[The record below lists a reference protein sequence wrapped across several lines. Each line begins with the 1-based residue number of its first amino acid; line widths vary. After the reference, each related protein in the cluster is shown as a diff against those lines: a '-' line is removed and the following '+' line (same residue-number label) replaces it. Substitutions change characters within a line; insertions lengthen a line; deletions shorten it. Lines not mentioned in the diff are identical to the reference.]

1 MKRLTAVLCASVL
14 ALSSVTAFAGP
25 SISEMVPESVTV
37 TDVNGKLPENTT
49 IDVVSITPEMAA
61 TYAEPV
67 QEILAANNDP
77 EGTTLT
83 VDQVSEV
90 LTTAG
95 GKVIGEK
102 PKPEDARF
110 LTAFSAIVLNDGS
123 ATYNYD
129 EEGNI
134 KSYTL
139 TMEVSQLGD
148 LTDEDKE
155 NIVLQVID
163 VNTCNTQY
171 CEINWDNYP
180 TVTIEN
186 IQLFGIAAFAQGGL
200 ANDAATDSLAEA
212 PTEEAA
218 GAETT
223 TEG

>member
-37 TDVNGKLPENTT
+37 TDVNGVLPEGST
-49 IDVVSITPEMAA
+49 IDVVPITPEMAA
-61 TYAEPV
+61 TYGEPV

-83 VDQVSEV
+83 VDQVAEN
-90 LTTAG
+90 LDTAG
-95 GKVIGEK
+95 GEVIGEK
-102 PKPEDARF
+102 PENARY
-110 LTAFSAIVLNDGS
+110 LTAFSAIVIDDGT

-129 EEGNI
+129 EDGNI
-134 KSYTL
+134 VSYTL
-139 TMEVSQLGD
+139 TMEVPQLGD

-163 VNTCNTQY
+163 VNTCDTQY
-171 CEINWDNYP
+171 CEINWDNYPP

>member
-1 MKRLTAVLCASVL
+1 MKRLTAILCASVL

-37 TDVNGKLPENTT
+37 TDVVGELPENTT

-83 VDQVSEV
+83 VDQVAEI
-90 LTTAG
+90 LDTAG
-95 GKVIGEK
+95 GEVIGEK
-102 PKPEDARF
+102 PENARY
-110 LTAFSAIVLNDGS
+110 LTAFSAIVIDDGT

-129 EEGNI
+129 EDGNI
-134 KSYTL
+134 VSYTL
-139 TMEVSQLGD
+139 TMEVPQLGD

-171 CEINWDNYP
+171 CEINWDSYP

-200 ANDAATDSLAEA
+200 ANDAAIDSLAEA

>member
-37 TDVNGKLPENTT
+37 TDVVGELPEGAT
-49 IDVVSITPEMAA
+49 INVVPITSEMAA
-61 TYAEPV
+61 SYAEPV
-67 QEILAANNDP
+67 QDILAANNDP

-90 LTTAG
+90 LDTAG
-95 GKVIGEK
+95 GEVIGEK
-102 PKPEDARF
+102 PENARY
-110 LTAFSAIVLNDGS
+110 LTEFSAIGIDDGT

-134 KSYTL
+134 ESYTL
-139 TMEVSQLGD
+139 TMEVPQLGD

-163 VNTCNTQY
+163 VNTCDTQY
-171 CEINWDNYP
+171 CEINWDNYPP

>member
-1 MKRLTAVLCASVL
+1 MKRLTAILCASVL

-37 TDVNGKLPENTT
+37 TDVVGKLPENTT
-49 IDVVSITPEMAA
+49 IDVVSITAEMAA

-83 VDQVSEV
+83 VDQVAEI
-90 LTTAG
+90 LDTAG
-95 GKVIGEK
+95 GEVIGEK
-102 PKPEDARF
+102 PENARY
-110 LTAFSAIVLNDGS
+110 LTAFSAIVIDDGT

-129 EEGNI
+129 EDGNI
-134 KSYTL
+134 VSYTL
-139 TMEVSQLGD
+139 TMEVPQLGD

-171 CEINWDNYP
+171 CEINWDSYP

>member
-1 MKRLTAVLCASVL
+1 MKRLTAILCASVL

-37 TDVNGKLPENTT
+37 TGVVGELPKNTK

-67 QEILAANNDP
+67 QEILTANNDP

-83 VDQVSEV
+83 VDQVAEI
-90 LTTAG
+90 LDTAG
-95 GKVIGEK
+95 GEVIGEK
-102 PKPEDARF
+102 PENARY

-139 TMEVSQLGD
+139 TMEVPQLGD

-171 CEINWDNYP
+171 CEINWDSYP

-200 ANDAATDSLAEA
+200 ANDAAIDSLAEA

>member
-37 TDVNGKLPENTT
+37 TDVNGVLPEGST

-61 TYAEPV
+61 TYTEPV
-67 QEILAANNDP
+67 QDILAANNDA

-83 VDQVSEV
+83 VDQVAET
-90 LTTAG
+90 LDTAG

-102 PKPEDARF
+102 PEDARY

-139 TMEVSQLGD
+139 TMEVPQLGD

-171 CEINWDNYP
+171 CEINWDSYP

>member
-1 MKRLTAVLCASVL
+1 MKKLTAAICVSVL

-37 TDVNGKLPENTT
+37 TDVVGELPENTT

-83 VDQVSEV
+83 VDQVAEI
-90 LTTAG
+90 LDTAG
-95 GKVIGEK
+95 GEVIGEK
-102 PKPEDARF
+102 PENARY
-110 LTAFSAIVLNDGS
+110 LTAFSAIVIDDGT

-129 EEGNI
+129 EDGNI
-134 KSYTL
+134 VSYTL
-139 TMEVSQLGD
+139 TMEVPQLGD

-171 CEINWDNYP
+171 CEINWDSYP

-200 ANDAATDSLAEA
+200 ANDAAIDSLAEA

>member
-1 MKRLTAVLCASVL
+1 MKRLTAILCASVL

-37 TDVNGKLPENTT
+37 TDVVGELPENTT

-67 QEILAANNDP
+67 QEILTANNDP

-83 VDQVSEV
+83 VDQVAEI
-90 LTTAG
+90 LDTAG
-95 GKVIGEK
+95 GEVIGEK
-102 PKPEDARF
+102 PENARY

-139 TMEVSQLGD
+139 TMEVPQLGD

-171 CEINWDNYP
+171 CEINWDSYP

-200 ANDAATDSLAEA
+200 ANDAAIDSLAEA

>member
-1 MKRLTAVLCASVL
+1 MKRLTAILCASVL

-37 TDVNGKLPENTT
+37 TGVVGELPKNTK

-67 QEILAANNDP
+67 QEILTANNDP

-83 VDQVSEV
+83 VDQVAEI
-90 LTTAG
+90 LDTAG
-95 GKVIGEK
+95 GEVIGEK
-102 PKPEDARF
+102 PEDARD

-139 TMEVSQLGD
+139 TMEVPQLGD

-163 VNTCNTQY
+163 VNTCDTQY

>member
-25 SISEMVPESVTV
+25 SISDLAPESVSYS
-37 TDVNGKLPENTT
+37 DVNGVLPEGAT
-49 IDVVSITPEMAA
+49 IDVVPITSEMAA

-83 VDQVSEV
+83 VDQVADI
-90 LTTAG
+90 LDTAG
-95 GKVIGEK
+95 GEVIGEK
-102 PKPEDARF
+102 PDNARY
-110 LTAFSAIVLNDGS
+110 LTAFSAIVIDDGT

-129 EEGNI
+129 EDGNI
-134 KSYTL
+134 VSYTL
-139 TMEVSQLGD
+139 TMEVPQLGD

-163 VNTCNTQY
+163 VNTCDTQY

>member
-1 MKRLTAVLCASVL
+1 MKRLTAILCASVL

-67 QEILAANNDP
+67 QEILTANNDP

-83 VDQVSEV
+83 VDQVAEI
-90 LTTAG
+90 LDTAG
-95 GKVIGEK
+95 GEVIGEK
-102 PKPEDARF
+102 PENARY

-139 TMEVSQLGD
+139 TMEVPQLGD

-171 CEINWDNYP
+171 CEINWDSYP

-200 ANDAATDSLAEA
+200 ANDAAIDSLAEA

>member
-37 TDVNGKLPENTT
+37 PDVNGVLPEGSS

-67 QEILAANNDP
+67 QVILAANNDP

-83 VDQVSEV
+83 VDQVAEN
-90 LTTAG
+90 LDTAG
-95 GKVIGEK
+95 GEVIGEK
-102 PKPEDARF
+102 PENARY

-139 TMEVSQLGD
+139 TMEVSQLGN
-148 LTDEDKE
+148 LTDEDKK

-163 VNTCNTQY
+163 VNTCDTQY

-186 IQLFGIAAFAQGGL
+186 IQLFGIAAFVQGGL

>member
-37 TDVNGKLPENTT
+37 TDVNGVLPEGST

-61 TYAEPV
+61 TYTEPV
-67 QEILAANNDP
+67 QDILAANNDA

-83 VDQVSEV
+83 VDQVAEI
-90 LTTAG
+90 LDTAG
-95 GKVIGEK
+95 GEVIGEK
-102 PKPEDARF
+102 PENARY
-110 LTAFSAIVLNDGS
+110 LTAFSAIVIDDGT

-129 EEGNI
+129 EDGNI
-134 KSYTL
+134 VSYTL
-139 TMEVSQLGD
+139 TMEVPQLGD

-171 CEINWDNYP
+171 CEINWDSYP

>member
-37 TDVNGKLPENTT
+37 TDVNGVLPEGSK
-49 IDVVSITPEMAA
+49 IDVVPITPEMAA

-67 QEILAANNDP
+67 QEILAANNDL

-90 LTTAG
+90 LDTAG
-95 GKVIGEK
+95 GEVIGEK
-102 PKPEDARF
+102 PENARY
-110 LTAFSAIVLNDGS
+110 LTAFSAIVIDDGT

-129 EEGNI
+129 EDGNI
-134 KSYTL
+134 VSYTL
-139 TMEVSQLGD
+139 TMEVPQLGD

-171 CEINWDNYP
+171 CEINWDSYP

>member
-1 MKRLTAVLCASVL
+1 
-14 ALSSVTAFAGP
+14 
-25 SISEMVPESVTV
+25 
-37 TDVNGKLPENTT
+37 
-49 IDVVSITPEMAA
+49 MAA

-67 QEILAANNDP
+67 QEILTANNDP

-83 VDQVSEV
+83 VDQVAEI
-90 LTTAG
+90 LDTAG
-95 GKVIGEK
+95 GEVIGEK
-102 PKPEDARF
+102 PENARY
-110 LTAFSAIVLNDGS
+110 LTAFSAIVIDDGT

-129 EEGNI
+129 EDGNI
-134 KSYTL
+134 VSYTL
-139 TMEVSQLGD
+139 TMEVPQLGD

-171 CEINWDNYP
+171 CEINWDSYP

>member
-37 TDVNGKLPENTT
+37 TGVVGELPKNTK

-67 QEILAANNDP
+67 QEILTANNDP

-83 VDQVSEV
+83 VDQVAEI
-90 LTTAG
+90 LDTAG
-95 GKVIGEK
+95 GEVIGEK
-102 PKPEDARF
+102 PENARY
-110 LTAFSAIVLNDGS
+110 LTAFSAIVIDDGT

-129 EEGNI
+129 EDGNI
-134 KSYTL
+134 VSYTL
-139 TMEVSQLGD
+139 TMEVPQLGD

-163 VNTCNTQY
+163 VNTCDTQY
-171 CEINWDNYP
+171 CEINWDSYP

>member
-37 TDVNGKLPENTT
+37 TGVVGELPENTK

-67 QEILAANNDP
+67 QVILAANNEP
-77 EGTTLT
+77 EGKTLT
-83 VDQVSEV
+83 VDQVAET
-90 LTTAG
+90 LDTAG
-95 GKVIGEK
+95 GKVIGE
-102 PKPEDARF
+102 KPEDARF

-139 TMEVSQLGD
+139 TMEVSQLGN
-148 LTDEDKE
+148 LTDEDKK

-163 VNTCNTQY
+163 VNTCDTQY
-171 CEINWDNYP
+171 CEINWDNYPP

>member
-37 TDVNGKLPENTT
+37 TDVVGELPEGAT
-49 IDVVSITPEMAA
+49 INVVPITSEMAA
-61 TYAEPV
+61 SYAEPV
-67 QEILAANNDP
+67 QDILAANNDP

-90 LTTAG
+90 LDTAG
-95 GKVIGEK
+95 GEVIGEK
-102 PKPEDARF
+102 PENARY
-110 LTAFSAIVLNDGS
+110 LTAFSAIVIDDGT

-129 EEGNI
+129 EDGNI
-134 KSYTL
+134 ESYTL
-139 TMEVSQLGD
+139 TMEVPQLGD

>member
-37 TDVNGKLPENTT
+37 TDVVGKLPENTT

-83 VDQVSEV
+83 VDQVAEI
-90 LTTAG
+90 LDTAG

-102 PKPEDARF
+102 PENARY

-139 TMEVSQLGD
+139 TMEVPQLGE
-148 LTDEDKE
+148 LTEEDKK

>member
-37 TDVNGKLPENTT
+37 TDVVGELPENTT

-67 QEILAANNDP
+67 QEILTANNDP

-83 VDQVSEV
+83 VDQVAEI
-90 LTTAG
+90 LDTAG
-95 GKVIGEK
+95 GEVIGEK
-102 PKPEDARF
+102 PENARY

-139 TMEVSQLGD
+139 TMEVPQLGD

-171 CEINWDNYP
+171 CEINWDSYP

-200 ANDAATDSLAEA
+200 ANDAAIDSLAEA

>member
-1 MKRLTAVLCASVL
+1 MKRLTAILCASVL

-83 VDQVSEV
+83 VDQVAEI
-90 LTTAG
+90 LDTAG
-95 GKVIGEK
+95 GEVIGEK
-102 PKPEDARF
+102 PENARY
-110 LTAFSAIVLNDGS
+110 LTAFSAIVIDDGT

-129 EEGNI
+129 EDGNI
-134 KSYTL
+134 VSYTL
-139 TMEVSQLGD
+139 TMEVPQLGD

-163 VNTCNTQY
+163 VNTCDTQY

-186 IQLFGIAAFAQGGL
+186 IQLFGIAAFVQGGL

-212 PTEEAA
+212 PIEEAA

>member
-37 TDVNGKLPENTT
+37 TDVVGVLPEGST
-49 IDVVSITPEMAA
+49 IDVVPITPEMAA

-67 QEILAANNDP
+67 QEILTANNDP

-83 VDQVSEV
+83 VDQVAEI
-90 LTTAG
+90 LDTAG
-95 GKVIGEK
+95 GEVIGEK
-102 PKPEDARF
+102 PENARY
-110 LTAFSAIVLNDGS
+110 LTAFSAIVIDDGN

-129 EEGNI
+129 EDGNI
-134 KSYTL
+134 VSYTL
-139 TMEVSQLGD
+139 TMEVPQLGD

-171 CEINWDNYP
+171 CEINWDSYP

>member
-37 TDVNGKLPENTT
+37 TGVVGELPKNTK

-67 QEILAANNDP
+67 QEILTANNDP

-83 VDQVSEV
+83 VDQVAEI
-90 LTTAG
+90 LDTAG
-95 GKVIGEK
+95 GEVIGEK
-102 PKPEDARF
+102 PENARY

-139 TMEVSQLGD
+139 TMEVPQLGD

-171 CEINWDNYP
+171 CEINWDSYP

-200 ANDAATDSLAEA
+200 ANDAAIDSLAEA

>member
-37 TDVNGKLPENTT
+37 TDVVGELPEGST
-49 IDVVSITPEMAA
+49 IDVVPITPEMAA

-67 QEILAANNDP
+67 QEILAANNDA
-77 EGTTLT
+77 EVTTLT

-90 LTTAG
+90 LDTAG
-95 GKVIGEK
+95 GEVIGEK
-102 PKPEDARF
+102 PENARY
-110 LTAFSAIVLNDGS
+110 LTAFSAIVIDDGT

-129 EEGNI
+129 EDGNI
-134 KSYTL
+134 VSYTL
-139 TMEVSQLGD
+139 TMEVPQLGD

-163 VNTCNTQY
+163 VNTCDTQY

>member
-37 TDVNGKLPENTT
+37 TDVVGKLPENTT

-61 TYAEPV
+61 TYGEPV

-83 VDQVSEV
+83 VDQVAEI
-90 LTTAG
+90 LDTAG
-95 GKVIGEK
+95 GEVIGEK
-102 PKPEDARF
+102 PENARY
-110 LTAFSAIVLNDGS
+110 LTAFSAIVIDDGT

-129 EEGNI
+129 EDGNI
-134 KSYTL
+134 VSYTL
-139 TMEVSQLGD
+139 TMEVPQLGD

-163 VNTCNTQY
+163 VNTCDTQY
-171 CEINWDNYP
+171 CEINRDSYPP
-180 TVTIEN
+180 TVTIEI